1 MKNELKWIPQQI
13 YSMREIDKHREEN
26 TKKGAKGSM
35 KGRKGQKS
43 GDKRVVEA
51 RPTMIQEQLVPTKE
65 RKWKGQ
71 RKRNGKYNQ

>member
-51 RPTMIQEQLVPTKE
+51 RPTMIQEQLSSY
-65 RKWKGQ
+65 KG
-71 RKRNGKYNQ
+71 KGNGKGRGNGMEI